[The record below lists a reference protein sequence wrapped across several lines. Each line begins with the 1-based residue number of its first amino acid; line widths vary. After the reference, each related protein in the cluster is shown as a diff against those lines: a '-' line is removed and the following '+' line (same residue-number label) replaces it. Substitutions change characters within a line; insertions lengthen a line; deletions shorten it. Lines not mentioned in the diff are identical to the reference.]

1 MAFLKPAVLPLAVAL
16 ALGLGSAGIAAPLGS
31 SRSAVGTSAVA
42 DAPIV
47 EVQTPGMY
55 RRADRRMG
63 RHERRMDRRTMR
75 HDRRMDRRYG
85 Y

>member
-16 ALGLGSAGIAAPLGS
+16 ALGLGSGGIAAPLGA
-31 SRSAVGTSAVA
+31 SRSAVGTSLA